1 MKSICEVKITLTD
14 EMIEQF
20 GKDLILKKI
29 TGNFHPQIDMM
40 DQVCLMISRELAQQL
55 RVLMH

>member
-1 MKSICEVKITLTD
+1 MAVVEVKIIFTD

-29 TGNFHPQIDMM
+29 TGNFHPQVDMM
-40 DQVCLMISRELAQQL
+40 DQVCLMISKELAQQL